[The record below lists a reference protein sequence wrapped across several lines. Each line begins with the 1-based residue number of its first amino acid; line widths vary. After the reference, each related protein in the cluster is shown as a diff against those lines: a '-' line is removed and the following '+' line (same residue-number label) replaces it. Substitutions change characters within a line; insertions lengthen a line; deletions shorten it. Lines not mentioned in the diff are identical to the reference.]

1 MIVLEAFDPSPQYFV
16 ALIIAAPLLGAGLI
30 LALIVSHLSAWYA
43 RRWRVRARLIAGSA
57 AS

>member
-43 RRWRVRARLIAGSA
+43 RRWR
-57 AS
+57 ASGRD